1 MSFLKKIFNKT
12 SETFRELIKK
22 FPITLLIIVFAT
34 IFLTIA
40 VDSDFSSKTIGKV
53 CLFCTI
59 FAVETFLVENI
70 FSENKIYKGI
80 GYTLSAI
87 IALVFNLLIFSDK
100 SDNFIQTTVRIL
112 IGYLLIVF
120 LYSIYVI
127 IRKNK
132 VDFKKYLLNVFANT
146 FNSTITYLVLNLGLT
161 LISVIF
167 IELLLDSEY
176 GYFILRLQILLL
188 GLFYIPQ
195 IINSLCNV
203 TDKNVNTFIQGLIK
217 FVLLPLTEISMFIIY
232 MYIVKILILN
242 QIPSNIIFRILAGIF
257 IVAFPV
263 WNMAENFKKDSKFV
277 EKSVKLLPYFY
288 MPFIVLECYSLYLR
302 IAELGYTPVRY
313 FGVVFII
320 GQIIALILTVTRK
333 GEKLPHLFIYIAC
346 LTLIAFITP
355 LNYYK
360 VSVLSQKNILVNAFP
375 ETVSYNDLS
384 QENKSKVKGAYKFLV
399 RNDASDYIPEYI
411 KEYGEEIYNYNSY
424 DNIEYIYAYDGEV
437 EIAIS
442 NYSKL
447 TEVSASIYGWNT
459 KLEFYGKYNNLIARV
474 DLKELLENAI
484 NTQDPEQYIMY
495 HRIIKID
502 NTKDLYI
509 ERLNASYYKDTKRVE
524 NVSID
529 GFILYK

>member
-1 MSFLKKIFNKT
+1 MNFLKKIFNKT

-22 FPITLLIIVFAT
+22 FPITLLIIAFAT

-40 VDSDFSSKTIGKV
+40 VDSDFSTKTIGKV
-53 CLFCTI
+53 FLFCTI
-59 FAVETFLVENI
+59 FAVESFLVENI

-80 GYTLSAI
+80 VYTLSAI

-120 LYSIYVI
+120 LYTIYVI
-127 IRKNK
+127 IKKNK
-132 VDFKKYLLNVFANT
+132 VEFKKYLLNVFANM

-176 GYFILRLQILLL
+176 GYFILRLQILLF

-195 IINSLCNV
+195 MINSLWNV

-217 FVLLPLTEISMFIIY
+217 FVLLPLTEISMLIIY
-232 MYIVKILILN
+232 MYIVKIIILN
-242 QIPSNIIFRILAGIF
+242 QMPSNIVFRILAGIF

-263 WNMAENFKKDSKFV
+263 WNMAENFKEDSKLV

-288 MPFIVLECYSLYLR
+288 MPFILLECYSLYVR
-302 IAELGYTPVRY
+302 IAELGFTPVRY
-313 FGVVFII
+313 FGIVFII
-320 GQIIALILTVTRK
+320 GQIIALILTVAKK
-333 GEKLPHLFIYIAC
+333 GEKLSHIFIYIAC

-355 LNYYK
+355 LNYYN

-375 ETVSYNDLS
+375 ETVAYKDLS
-384 QENKSKVKGAYKFLV
+384 QENKSKVKGAYRFLI
-399 RNDASDYIPEYI
+399 RNDAFDYIPKYITEYS
-411 KEYGEEIYNYNSY
+411 EEIYSYISYN
-424 DNIEYIYAYDGEV
+424 NIEYIHANV
-437 EIAIS
+437 EDIEIDVS
-442 NYSKL
+442 KYSKL
-447 TEVSASIYGWNT
+447 TEVSAAVYGENT
-459 KLEFYGKYNNLIARV
+459 KPEFYGKYSNLIVNV
-474 DLKELLENAI
+474 DLNKIVERAV
-484 NTQDPEQYIMY
+484 NTQDPEQYILN

-502 NTKDLYI
+502 DTKDLYI
-509 ERLNASYYKDTKRVE
+509 KRLNASYYEDTKIVE

-529 GFILYK
+529 GFILFE

>member
-22 FPITLLIIVFAT
+22 FPVTLLIIAFAT
-34 IFLTIA
+34 VFLTIA
-40 VDSDFSSKTIGKV
+40 VDSDFSTKTIGKV

-59 FAVETFLVENI
+59 FAVESFLIENI
-70 FSENKIYKGI
+70 FDKRKIYKGI
-80 GYTLSAI
+80 GYALAAI

-100 SDNFIQTTVRIL
+100 SDNFVQTTVRIL

-132 VDFKKYLLNVFANT
+132 IEFRKYLLNVFANM

-176 GYFILRLQILLL
+176 GLFIVRLQILLL

-195 IINSLCNV
+195 IINSLWNI
-203 TDKNVNTFIQGLIK
+203 TDKNINTFIQGLIK
-217 FVLLPLTEISMFIIY
+217 FVLLPLTEISMLIIY
-232 MYIVKILILN
+232 MYIVKILVLN
-242 QIPSNIIFRILAGIF
+242 QMPSNIIFRILAGIF

-263 WNMAENFKKDSKFV
+263 WNMAENFKEDSKFV

-288 MPFIVLECYSLYLR
+288 MPFILLECYSLYVR
-302 IAELGYTPVRY
+302 IAELGFTPVRY
-313 FGVVFII
+313 FGIVFIM
-320 GQIIALILTVTRK
+320 GQIIALILTITKK
-333 GEKLPHLFIYIAC
+333 GEKLPHIFLYIAC

-355 LNYYK
+355 INYYN

-375 ETVSYNDLS
+375 ETLSYKELS
-384 QENKSKVKGAYKFLV
+384 QENRSKVKGAYRFLV
-399 RNDASDYIPEYI
+399 RNDAFDYIPEYI
-411 KEYGEEIYNYNSY
+411 KEYSEEIYSYVSYN
-424 DNIEYIYAYDGEV
+424 NIEYIHVYDGEV

-447 TEVSASIYGWNT
+447 IEVSESTNGMNT
-459 KLEFYGKYNNLIARV
+459 KFEFYGKYNNLIARV
-474 DLKELLENAI
+474 DLKELIENAV
-484 NTQDPEQYIMY
+484 NTQDPEQYIIY

-502 NTKDLYI
+502 DTKDLYI
-509 ERLNASYYKDTKRVE
+509 KRLNASYYKDTKTVQ
-524 NVSID
+524 NISID
-529 GFILYK
+529 GFILFR

>member
-1 MSFLKKIFNKT
+1 MSYLKKIFNKT

-22 FPITLLIIVFAT
+22 FPVTLLIIAFAT

-40 VDSDFSSKTIGKV
+40 VDSNFTAKTIGKI

-59 FAVETFLVENI
+59 FSVETFLVENI
-70 FSENKIYKGI
+70 FTENKIYKGI
-80 GYTLSAI
+80 GYTISAI
-87 IALVFNLLIFSDK
+87 IAFVFNLVIFSDK

-132 VDFKKYLLNVFANT
+132 VEFKKYLLNVFANI

-188 GLFYIPQ
+188 GLFCIPQ
-195 IINSLCNV
+195 IINSLLSV
-203 TDKNVNTFIQGLIK
+203 ADKNVNTFIQGLIK
-217 FVLLPLTEISMFIIY
+217 FVLLPLTEISILIIY

-242 QIPSNIIFRILAGIF
+242 QMPSNIVFRILAGIF
-257 IVAFPV
+257 VVAFPV
-263 WNMAENFKKDSKFV
+263 WNMAENFKEDSKFI
-277 EKSVKLLPYFY
+277 EKSAKLLPYFY
-288 MPFIVLECYSLYLR
+288 MPFILLECYSLYLR
-302 IAELGYTPVRY
+302 IAELGFTPIRY
-313 FGVVFII
+313 FGIIFTI
-320 GQIIALILTVTRK
+320 GQTIALILTVAKK
-333 GEKLPHLFIYIAC
+333 GEKLPHIFLYIAF

-355 LNYYK
+355 LNYYN

-375 ETVSYNDLS
+375 ETVSYKDLS

-399 RNDASDYIPEYI
+399 RNDAFDCIPEYI
-411 KEYGEEIYNYNSY
+411 AEYSEEIYSYISYN
-424 DNIEYIYAYDGEV
+424 NIEYIHAYDGEV

-447 TEVSASIYGWNT
+447 TEVSADTYGWNT
-459 KLEFYGKYNNLIARV
+459 KIDIYGKYSELIARV
-474 DLKELLENAI
+474 DLKELVENAI
-484 NTQDPEQYIMY
+484 NTQEPEQYIIY

-502 NTKDLYI
+502 DTKDLYI
-509 ERLNASYYKDTKRVE
+509 KRLNASYYKDTKAVE
-524 NVSID
+524 NISID
-529 GFILYK
+529 GFILFK